1 VAPAVASASAVCS
14 GEVAEMTVG
23 VRVRLI
29 AFVILSAVGVV
40 YVAGAY
46 LGFVDKILGRGY
58 TIHATLPESGGLFT
72 GSEVTYR
79 GVKIGKVSRVDVIPS
94 GIRVDLALKDKVKVP
109 QDSTIH
115 VHNLSAVGEQ
125 YLDFEPVADK
135 GPYAGPGFTIK
146 GDKDSL
152 PMSEEQ
158 LLTELDAMVN
168 SVDRTQ
174 LSTVISE
181 LGYMFRGTADPLRRM
196 VDSGTHF
203 VDEAAANKDD
213 TITLLD
219 TGRTVLQTQADH
231 EKDITTFAKGL
242 ADLTGSLKASDKD
255 LRTILQ
261 GGRPA
266 VREVDSLLKGL
277 EPTLPVFMSNLVTV
291 NQVLTNNIPGL
302 EQTLVTFPRVIASG
316 FTGTP
321 GDGYGHIN
329 LQLNNSVGP
338 CTKGYLPH
346 ARWRPATDVSDK
358 PFYPAKCLEG
368 APKNMRGTKYAPGAG
383 AAGSVG
389 RSYRV
394 SPYDAKTG
402 KVDAGNGMN
411 LVLGTQGG
419 LRTVFGDDSWK
430 WMLTGP
436 VTESD

>member
-1 VAPAVASASAVCS
+1 
-14 GEVAEMTVG
+14 MTRG
-23 VRVRLI
+23 VKIRLM
-29 AFVILSAVGVV
+29 AFVILSAVGIV
-40 YVAGAY
+40 YVAGSF
-46 LGFVDKILGRGY
+46 LGIVDHILGRGY
-58 TIHATLPESGGLFT
+58 TIHATLPGSGGLFT

-94 GIRVDLALKDKVKVP
+94 GIRVDLAIKDKVKIP
-109 QDSTIH
+109 KDSTIH

-125 YLDFEPVADK
+125 YLDFEPVANQ
-135 GPYAGPGFTIK
+135 GPYAEAGYTIK
-146 GDKDSL
+146 GNAASL

-168 SVDRTQ
+168 SVDKTQ
-174 LSTVISE
+174 LTTVISE
-181 LGYMFRGTADPLRRM
+181 LGYMFHDTADPLRRM
-196 VDSGTHF
+196 VDSGTQF
-203 VDEAAANKDD
+203 VDAAAANKDD
-213 TITLLD
+213 TIALLE
-219 TGRTVLQTQADH
+219 TGRTVLQTQANH

-261 GGRPA
+261 GGPPA

-277 EPTLPVFMSNLVTV
+277 EPTLPVFLSNLVTV

-338 CTKGYLPH
+338 CTKGYLPN
-346 ARWRPATDVSDK
+346 ADWRPATDLSDK
-358 PFYPAKCLEG
+358 PFYPARCLEG
-368 APKNMRGTKYAPGAG
+368 APKNMRGTKYAPGSD
-383 AAGSVG
+383 SVSSLG
-389 RSYRV
+389 RSNRV

-402 KVDAGNGMN
+402 VVDAGDGTS
-411 LVLGTQGG
+411 LTLGTQGG

-436 VTESD
+436 VTESE